1 MLQIFFT
8 ILVIHILNVHSNPST
23 CPSPTFTPSISVMIS
38 LTGTPLPTTTP
49 SFRPTISPIQH
60 SSLQPSINHTA
71 MIIGIVISCLVLFI
85 AYIYIKQKKE
95 KLSKYEFSEDD
106 ELMIDL

>member
-38 LTGTPLPTTTP
+38 LTGTPLPTQPSTTP

-71 MIIGIVISCLVLFI
+71 MVIGIVIVSFI

-95 KLSKYEFSEDD
+95 KLSFLEND
-106 ELMIDL
+106 EVMIDL

>member
-1 MLQIFFT
+1 MIQPSRTPT
-8 ILVIHILNVHSNPST
+8 IQPSRT
-23 CPSPTFTPSISVMIS
+23 PTIQ
-38 LTGTPLPTTTP
+38 P
-49 SFRPTISPIQH
+49 SFH
-60 SSLQPSINHTA
+60 LSINHTA
-71 MIIGIVISCLVLFI
+71 MIIGIVISCPVLFI